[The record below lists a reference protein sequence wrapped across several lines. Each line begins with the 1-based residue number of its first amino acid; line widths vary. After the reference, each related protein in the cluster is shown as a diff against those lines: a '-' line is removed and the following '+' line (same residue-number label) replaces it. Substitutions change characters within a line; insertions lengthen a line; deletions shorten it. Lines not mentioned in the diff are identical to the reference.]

1 MRTSISQ
8 ESAVPLAGQQK
19 RTKARIVILLLLS
32 IGTMINY
39 LDRTILG
46 IVAPALS
53 NEIHIDPA
61 MMGIVFRLCLD
72 LRAGANSRRNVFRS
86 LRKQNNLR
94 PFYLFLVSFT
104 LLQSFSVGLKSL
116 LLFRLGLGISEAP
129 CFPVNSRVVGTWFP
143 QHERARATAT
153 YTVGEYIGLAAFSPI
168 LFLILEHHG
177 WRTLFFITGALGIA
191 FTFVWWKFYKEPHE
205 STTANKEELEYI
217 GVGNKE
223 KGNENIPFNWP
234 DAKKLLCCRQV
245 IGASLGQ
252 FAGNTTLVFFLT
264 WFPTISPTSGISRG
278 CTSVF
283 CDLAVS
289 LGAVGIIFGGWISDK
304 LLKKTASVNI
314 SRKLPIISG
323 LLLSS
328 CIITA
333 NWVSNNTLVI
343 VIMSIAFF
351 GQGMVG
357 LGWTLISDI
366 APKNMAGLTGGI
378 FNFCANMASIITP
391 LIIGLL
397 FPDRE
402 FLLRAYL
409 YWPDGADW
417 RCRLYFYHW
426 RYQTHCTE
434 ITHRSRQPSAGSVF
448 RLRRL

>member
-61 MMGIVFRLCLD
+61 MMGIVFSAFAWTYALAQIPGGMFLD
-72 LRAGANSRRNVFRS
+72 RFGNKITYALSIFFWSA
-86 LRKQNNLR
+86 
-94 PFYLFLVSFT
+94 FT

-153 YTVGEYIGLAAFSPI
+153 YTVGEYIGLAVFSPI

-223 KGNENIPFNWP
+223 KGSENIPFNWP

-264 WFPTISPTSGISRG
+264 WFPTY
-278 CTSVF
+278 
-283 CDLAVS
+283 LAHERHLPWLHVGFFATWPFLS
-289 LGAVGIIFGGWISDK
+289 AAVGIIFGGWISDK

-391 LIIGLL
+391 LIIGFIISGTGNFFYALIYIGL
-397 FPDRE
+397 TA
-402 FLLRAYL
+402 LIGVVAYIFIIGDIKRIVL
-409 YWPDGADW
+409 K
-417 RCRLYFYHW
+417 
-426 RYQTHCTE
+426 
-434 ITHRSRQPSAGSVF
+434 
-448 RLRRL
+448 